1 MGESFRYWL
10 ASTLVADGYISCE
23 DEINEATSYN
33 DLYCETS
40 LEEADIENYK
50 SDYEEYCVMRGVDPV
65 FDIEDF

>member
-50 SDYEEYCVMRGVDPV
+50 SDYEEY
-65 FDIEDF
+65 F